1 LSLKEVEESSS
12 ESIGA
17 GMERK
22 WCFCITFWWPSICWC
37 GRELLGF
44 LQLLAS

>member
-1 LSLKEVEESSS
+1 LLGIKNMKILEHSPSSFIPKSLSLKEVEESSS

-22 WCFCITFWWPSICWC
+22 
-37 GRELLGF
+37 
-44 LQLLAS
+44 